1 MDELE
6 LLKKDWKKE
15 DNNFPKLS
23 YNEIYKM
30 ILKKS
35 SSIVKWIFIISI
47 LEFVFWVAVAFALKY
62 SGYNDEMVNID
73 NIESSTI
80 FIIMSVISYVILA
93 YFFYRFYMNYRR
105 INSTDNATTLMENIL
120 RTRRTVKQYVGF
132 NLIAMVVSVSVLLP
146 YFMNQDPN
154 TRTIIDNA
162 TADGELLKFY
172 AGIIIVTFI
181 MLALVI
187 GVLLLF
193 YWLIYGILLKRLNN
207 NYRELKKLEV

>member
-6 LLKKDWKKE
+6 LLKKDWQKK
-15 DNNFPKLS
+15 DKDFPKLT

-47 LEFVFWVAVAFALKY
+47 LEFVFWVGIAFLLKY
-62 SGYNDEMVNID
+62 TGYADDMANVGSN
-73 NIESSTI
+73 TA
-80 FIIMSVISYVILA
+80 FIIMSVISYIILA
-93 YFFYRFYMNYRR
+93 YFFYRFYMNYRT
-105 INSTDNATTLMENIL
+105 INTTDNATTLMENIL

-132 NLIAMVVSVSVLLP
+132 NLIAMVVSVGILLP
-146 YFMNQDPN
+146 YFIKQDPESQ
-154 TRTIIDNA
+154 TIIEQA

-172 AGIIIVTFI
+172 AGIIIVTLL
-181 MLALVI
+181 MLAVVI
-187 GVLLLF
+187 GILLLF
-193 YWLIYGILLKRLNN
+193 YWLIYGILLKRLNK